1 MKKNKCAWT
10 NKWSAETITINISNS
25 FGQNKPVQHMQFHV
39 LPDHETDLLNY
50 INNIFRFGPSST
62 IVILIGTLSLPLLR
76 IIGLRQWDGI
86 VFIALG
92 LMLIIWPFTTTLVTV
107 QTLGARN
114 TIRLTRIA
122 ALLLTAFGS
131 YRLWN
136 LA

>member
-1 MKKNKCAWT
+1 
-10 NKWSAETITINISNS
+10 
-25 FGQNKPVQHMQFHV
+25 MQFHV